1 MNPYAWRNTFFS
13 YSDLVIRRKLS
24 STGPVDKNGS
34 SNSDYRVQKIRQIV
48 RRGIAA
54 KRSQILSETN
64 LLIFGPAKGKEG
76 YSYREE
82 LRRQVGLFGCHA
94 DYAEDI
100 LRPKENLLV
109 AEETLANQYNLIFV
123 VLKGTGTVA
132 EISSYLRVA
141 NLAPKFRIFQEA
153 IDHES
158 PGLVNEV
165 IQPFCQMYNGYCPTF
180 SNTFELKEAA
190 TKAMEA
196 FVLYTLT
203 YGYKPS

>member
-1 MNPYAWRNTFFS
+1 M
-13 YSDLVIRRKLS
+13 S
-24 STGPVDKNGS
+24 SIGPIDKNGS
-34 SNSDYRVQKIRQIV
+34 SNSDSRVQKIRQIV

-54 KRSQILSETN
+54 KRSRILSETT

-100 LRPKENLLV
+100 LRSKENVLV
-109 AEETLANQYNLIFV
+109 AEEILAKQYNLIFV
-123 VLKGTGTVA
+123 VLKGMGTVA
-132 EISSYLRVA
+132 EISSYLRIA

-153 IDHES
+153 NDRES
-158 PGLVNEV
+158 PSLVNEV
-165 IQPFCQMYNGYCPTF
+165 IQPFCQMYHGYCSTF
-180 SNTFELKEAA
+180 SSNFELKEAA
-190 TKAMEA
+190 AKAIEE
-196 FVLYTLT
+196 FVLYALT